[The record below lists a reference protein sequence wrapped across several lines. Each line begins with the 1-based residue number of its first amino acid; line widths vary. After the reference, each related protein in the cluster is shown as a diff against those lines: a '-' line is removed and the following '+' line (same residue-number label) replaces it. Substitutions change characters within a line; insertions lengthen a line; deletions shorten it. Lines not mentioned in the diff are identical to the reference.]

1 MAVIENRATEIGDVI
16 RIKTEVPVIGLLFL
30 TTFSDSV
37 EEQLEASFFKQF
49 RYSND
54 GGLNF
59 TEWVDLNIL
68 NIQGVS
74 VERKD
79 QFILEY
85 RYEATG
91 TSIGSGLI
99 FNSIT
104 VSGEF
109 ENLEYP
115 IYDTTLFKKFFDV
128 NDINVL
134 GWALNVLEK
143 LYRSGI
149 LPEYIKRNDDSS
161 NNVEDRDFIVFWNSV
176 THFFA
181 LIVYFYRQY
190 ENIASNKEL
199 IKEFLQGKDIQIP
212 VNENLEDL
220 SYLLYNYISEYR
232 RRGTERIVYKKDQ
245 NGEQIDGEL
254 LRLIGFVEPD
264 EFIFALLEPKDTG
277 LCVGHSSPCWK
288 GTEGIVNL
296 IKAYE
301 YAYGFTDIT
310 KYPLIGS
317 SYVSLINNELVLSN
331 QGTLDSAG
339 IGMDVLDQ
347 TKLIK
352 VDSGIDYTIS
362 AEVSKNVLDDDN
374 IRFDCLAYDKDFN
387 QVNLVPLSD
396 QNEDYVN
403 SFVGA
408 EPATSPV
415 DQLDILRND
424 VEYFVPTTSNMRTI
438 VSVDLAS
445 VKSDLYVFKD
455 SSKIVIGS
463 GQGQSLTLFSNSQGA
478 ILLGVKFSR
487 DDLQTLYNTS
497 NFTTFT
503 FNYKLNNFSAE
514 MLNTS
519 LYVLKLDLA
528 FRSTVFPPVFPE
540 SQTNWK
546 EDSVLTDSFSFVSAG
561 ILNFNSVE
569 KADGSFVMKYNFSVE
584 NLPEYKDIDIY
595 EYMLIL
601 SIRRNPFIEPAQS
614 TINVP
619 PNISMDIFDFKV
631 FQYLNENDWKTSGL
645 QPNNILRVVDSKYIL
660 SGCLK
665 SFNTTL
671 INLSL
676 NFKTGRALK
685 MPENVCYI
693 NPRLYTTGNSGSN
706 IKIHDF
712 KIRPSSLPFSR
723 GQLGIKNII
732 VSYLKNNNGKTID
745 KIKDFIVNKLI
756 PYKSFFKIKEL

>member
-1 MAVIENRATEIGDVI
+1 MAVIENRVTEIGDVI
-16 RIKTEVPVIGLLFL
+16 RIKTEVPVVGLLFL
-30 TTFSDSV
+30 TTFSDDV
-37 EEQLEASFFKQF
+37 EEEPSASFLKQF

-59 TEWVDLNIL
+59 TAWQDLTLI
-68 NIQGVS
+68 NIQNVS

-91 TSIGSGLI
+91 TSIGTGLV

-128 NDINVL
+128 NDVNVL

-143 LYRSGI
+143 LYRNGI

-161 NNVEDRDFIVFWNSV
+161 ENTEDRDFIVFWNTT

-181 LIVYFYRQY
+181 LMVYFYRQY

-199 IKEFLQGKDIQIP
+199 IKEFLEGKDIQIP
-212 VNENLEDL
+212 IDENLEDL
-220 SYLLYNYISEYR
+220 SYLLYNYIAEYR
-232 RRGTERIVYKKDQ
+232 RRGTERIVYKKGV
-245 NGEQIDGEL
+245 NGEQINGEL
-254 LRLIGFVEPD
+254 LRLIGFKEPD
-264 EFIFALLEPKDTG
+264 EFLFALLEPKDTG

-301 YAYGFTDIT
+301 YGYGFTDIT
-310 KYPLIGS
+310 KYPLIGDQ
-317 SYVSLINNELVLSN
+317 YITLIDNSLVLSN
-331 QGTLDSAG
+331 QGTNVSSG
-339 IGMDVLDQ
+339 VGMDVLDQ

-352 VDSGIDYTIS
+352 VDSGIDYTI
-362 AEVSKNVLDDDN
+362 AVEVEKTGVEDDN
-374 IRFDCLAYDKDFN
+374 IKFDCLAYDKDYN
-387 QVNLVPLSD
+387 LIDLVPLSD
-396 QNEDYVN
+396 QNESYLN

-408 EPATSPV
+408 EPAVNPV
-415 DQLDILRND
+415 SQLNILRND
-424 VEYFVPTTSNMRTI
+424 VDYTVPTLTNMRTI
-438 VSVDLAS
+438 VPVDIS
-445 VKSDLYVFKD
+445 RVKTDLYTYRDNDKL
-455 SSKIVIGS
+455 IMAS

-478 ILLGVKFSR
+478 ILLSSKLSR
-487 DDLQTLYNTS
+487 EDKQTLYNTS

-503 FNYKLNNFSAE
+503 LNYKLNNFSAE
-514 MLNTS
+514 MLATS

-528 FRSTVFPPVFPE
+528 FRSTVFPPPFPE
-540 SQTNWK
+540 AESNWK
-546 EDSVLTDSFSFVSAG
+546 EDSVLGDGLFTSAG
-561 ILNFNSVE
+561 ILNFNSVQ
-569 KADGSFVMKYNFSVE
+569 KPDGSFLMKYDFSVE
-584 NLPEYKDIDIY
+584 NLPSYKNIDVY

-601 SIRRNPFIEPAQS
+601 SIRRNPFIAPAQS
-614 TINVP
+614 TITVP
-619 PNISMDIFDFKV
+619 PNISMEIFDFKIN
-631 FQYLNENDWKTSGL
+631 QWTNENDWRASGL
-645 QPNNILRVVDSKYIL
+645 QPTNILNKTNVKYRMN
-660 SGCLK
+660 GCLK
-665 SFNTTL
+665 AFDSTTT
-671 INLSL
+671 NLGL
-676 NFKTGRALK
+676 NFYTGRALK
-685 MPENVCYI
+685 MPENVCFI
-693 NPRLYTTGNSGSN
+693 NPRFYSTGTAGAN

-712 KIRPSSLPFSR
+712 KVRPSSLPFSR